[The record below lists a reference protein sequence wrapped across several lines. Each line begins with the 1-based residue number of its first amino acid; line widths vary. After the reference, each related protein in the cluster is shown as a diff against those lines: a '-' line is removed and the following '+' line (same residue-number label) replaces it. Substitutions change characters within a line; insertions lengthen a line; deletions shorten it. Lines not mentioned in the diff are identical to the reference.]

1 MTPKRETIREAG
13 FEYVAYLGNR
23 EHSLRDRE
31 TGEVSVWCSNRN
43 HASYGIIFKNT
54 HLEYVRSV

>member
-31 TGEVSVWCSNRN
+31 TGEISVWRSNGN